1 MVGDAMSVGIFGG
14 SFDPPHIAHLIVAE
28 VLREQFALDQIWWM
42 PAYQP
47 PHKRGEGQTP
57 AQHRLA
63 MTEAATQ
70 DHAAFRVS
78 RHEVDRQGISYTV
91 DTLRLLRARYP
102 STTFQLIIGGDSW
115 ADFDAWHRPDEIVQ
129 QVRLIVYPRPGFVDL
144 MVPKRYEDR
153 VSIAEAPL
161 LEVSSTII
169 RQRRRADRSIRY
181 LVPESVRTYI
191 FDHGLYVG

>member
-1 MVGDAMSVGIFGG
+1 MAEDETSVGIFGG
-14 SFDPPHIAHLIVAE
+14 SFDPPHVAHLIVAE
-28 VLREQFALDQIWWM
+28 MLREQFALEQIWWM

-47 PHKRGEGQTP
+47 PHKRDEGQTP

-70 DHAAFRVS
+70 NHASFRVS
-78 RHEVDRQGISYTV
+78 RHEVERQGISYTV
-91 DTLRLLRARYP
+91 DTLRLLRTRYP
-102 STTFQLIIGGDSW
+102 GINFRLIIGGDSW

-129 QVRLIVYPRPGFVDL
+129 QVRLIVYPRPGAVDL
-144 MVPKRYEDR
+144 TVPDYYAGR

-161 LEVSSTII
+161 LEISSSTI
-169 RQRRRADRSIRY
+169 RQRRRAGRSIRY

-191 FDHGLYVG
+191 YDHALYVD